1 MNLHTS
7 DYSSVCRFGLVRG
20 LFHLCSL
27 FLSVN
32 CNTATD
38 YLVAFAGVWARRAIS
53 RPPRLLQQYS
63 SIRAVVWCS
72 SFLSKMAE
80 PAAPMQSNA
89 TICPD
94 FREFLEK
101 VDEVPCSDLSTR
113 IQAVCNFL
121 ALKEHKVY
129 SELDLSGSAMNE
141 FTQGGLPI
149 R

>member
-1 MNLHTS
+1 
-7 DYSSVCRFGLVRG
+7 
-20 LFHLCSL
+20 
-27 FLSVN
+27 
-32 CNTATD
+32 
-38 YLVAFAGVWARRAIS
+38 
-53 RPPRLLQQYS
+53 
-63 SIRAVVWCS
+63 
-72 SFLSKMAE
+72 MAE
-80 PAAPMQSNA
+80 QAAPMQSNA

-129 SELDLSGSAMNE
+129 SELDLSGSVMKE

-149 R
+149 RLVADTNDYSSVFLRVCYFVCQ